1 MIRVHIHIY
10 TLLYVYIIIELH
22 CYSSVAACIVGT
34 QVDIQ
39 YTIAVLVHVPGT
51 YIYTPGIYIIVHI
64 LQQQTATAAVA
75 VL

>member
-1 MIRVHIHIY
+1 MIQ
-10 TLLYVYIIIELH
+10 LH
-22 CYSSVAACIVGT
+22 YYCSVAACIVGT